1 MKYTA
6 IVLFL
11 VSSLLSSAQDFSK
24 LDSKMPVNKDVTI
37 GKLDNGLTYYIQHN
51 KKPENKV
58 ELRLVVNAGSIL
70 ETDKQRGL
78 AHFMEHMNF
87 NGTKNFQHN
96 ELVDYLQSIGVK
108 FGQHLNAYTSFDETV
123 YILPIPSDDSEK
135 VEKGFDIL
143 EDWAFNN
150 LLTPEE
156 VDKERGVVLE
166 ELRLG
171 LGADKRMMDNYL
183 PLLMYNSHYA
193 DRLPI
198 GLKSVLEN
206 FDHSELKDFY
216 TQWYRPNLM
225 SVIVVG
231 DIDVAEM
238 EQKIKDHFGSY
249 VNPKNYKMRQEYFV
263 PDHDETF
270 VAVEHDKEAS
280 FTQVQL
286 IYKDKGNPKK
296 GNTIGDYRKG
306 LIKALFNNM
315 INARLSE
322 IANNPNP
329 PYNYGYS
336 YHGSGYSRNKQS
348 YQSFAMTDTKNQV
361 RAFETLVIENE
372 RVLRFGFLESE
383 FERAKMK
390 LKSMIN
396 QQYKD
401 RDKTESGRIVWE
413 YVSHFLEGESIP
425 GISWEYEAYN
435 ALADGITV
443 DEVNALIKQFIH
455 DDNRVVIFTSPESED
470 NTYASKE
477 EILDILKDVKALKLE
492 PYSEGITAKSLMTN
506 SPKMGSIKS
515 TEKLEAMDMTKLVL
529 SNGITVYYKKT
540 DFKDNQIMMK
550 AYSPGG
556 SSLITSHDQ
565 YNSVKLAMS
574 GITQGG
580 LNGFSKNDMAKVMAG
595 KRASVTPFVGSNYEG
610 FNGRTVNSDVEE
622 MFQLIYLNFT
632 ALNKDEEAY
641 KAYVDKQV
649 AFYGNLLNTPQYW
662 YMNEKIKVL
671 SKNNPRYTNT
681 FPTADEYATQDF
693 DKAYSLF
700 TQRFAN
706 AGDFTFIFVGSIDEA
721 QLEQMCTKYLAG
733 LPSTGET
740 EKFVKH
746 DYEKLDGKQE
756 LNFYR
761 GADPKSSVEISYRTD
776 APYDAKQ
783 AYYLKCAGEILTIK
797 LVENLR
803 EGESGVYGVGASGY
817 ASKYPN
823 GTYLFRISFP
833 CGPENVDKLKK
844 AALEELDK
852 LLANGP
858 DQKELDKIKEA
869 QKLELKEN
877 MKKNRYW
884 INQIHNLIYY
894 NQPLTDMLNTGDA
907 IEAVTAEDIKTAA
920 NKYIGE
926 NVVISVLYPEK
937 K

>member
-1 MKYTA
+1 MKYIA
-6 IVLFL
+6 FVLFV
-11 VSSLLSSAQDFSK
+11 VSSLFVQAQDFTN
-24 LDSKMPVNKDVTI
+24 LDSKVPVNKDVTI

-70 ETDKQRGL
+70 ETEKQRGL

-150 LLTPEE
+150 LLTPGE
-156 VDKERGVVLE
+156 VEKERGVVLE

-171 LGADKRMMDNYL
+171 LGADKRMMDKYL

-231 DIDVAEM
+231 DIDVATM

-249 VNPKNYKMRQEYFV
+249 TNPKKYKMRQEYFV

-286 IYKDKGNPKK
+286 VYKDKGNPKK
-296 GNTIGDYRKG
+296 GHTLGHYRHD
-306 LIKALFNNM
+306 LVKALFNNM
-315 INARLSE
+315 INARLNE

-336 YHGSGYSRNKQS
+336 FHGSGFSRNKES
-348 YQSFAMTDTKNQV
+348 YQSYAMTDPANQLK
-361 RAFETLVIENE
+361 AFETLVVENE
-372 RVLRFGFLESE
+372 RVRRFGFLEAELS
-383 FERAKMK
+383 RAKTK
-390 LKSMIN
+390 LLSMYN
-396 QQYKD
+396 QMYKN
-401 RDKTESGRIVWE
+401 REKTESGRIVWE

-425 GISWEYEAYN
+425 GIEWEYQAFSE
-435 ALADGITV
+435 LSKGITLQ
-443 DEVNALIKQFIH
+443 EVNALIKDFIH
-455 DDNRVVIFTSPESED
+455 DDNRVVVFTGPENDENKYVTKD
-470 NTYASKE
+470 
-477 EILDILKDVKALKLE
+477 EILAVLKDVKTQELE
-492 PYSEGITAKSLMTN
+492 PYSEGITAKSMMTE
-506 SPKMGSIKS
+506 SPTPGSIKS
-515 TEKLEAMDMTKLVL
+515 TEKLDQLDMTKMVL
-529 SNGITVYYKKT
+529 SNGITVYMKKT
-540 DFKDNQIMMK
+540 DFSDNQILMR

-556 SSLITSHDQ
+556 SSLITSHDE
-565 YNSVKLAMS
+565 YNSVKLALS
-574 GITQGG
+574 GVTQGG
-580 LNGFSKNDMAKVMAG
+580 LNGFSKNEMAKIMAG
-595 KRASVTPFVGSNYEG
+595 KRASVSPFVNSNYEG
-610 FNGRTVNSDVEE
+610 LNGRTVNSDVEE

-632 ALNKDEEAY
+632 EINKDQEAY

-649 AFYGNLLNTPQYW
+649 AFYGNLLNRPQYW

-681 FPTADEYATQDF
+681 FPTADEYAGQDF
-693 DKAYSLF
+693 DKAYTLF
-700 TQRFAN
+700 TERFSN
-706 AGDFTFIFVGSIDEA
+706 AGDFTFIFVGSIDET
-721 QLEQMCTKYLAG
+721 QIKEMCTKYLAG
-733 LPSTGET
+733 LPSSGTTET
-740 EKFVKH
+740 FVKH
-746 DYEKLDGKQE
+746 DYKKLDGKQE

-761 GADPKSSVEISYRTD
+761 GADPKSSVEISYRTE
-776 APYDAKQ
+776 ATYDAKQ
-783 AYYLKCAGEILTIK
+783 VYYLKCAGEILTIK

-844 AALEELDK
+844 AALAELDK

-884 INQIHNLIYY
+884 INQIQNLIYY
-894 NQPLTDMLNTGDA
+894 NQPLTDMLNTADA
-907 IEAVTAEDIKTAA
+907 IEAVTADDIKTAA
-920 NKYIGE
+920 NTYIGE

-937 K
+937 